1 MAPTNNGDR
10 AFLPPIPPIIR
21 KRITSNYGIY
31 VPETGSFWEWCASI
45 DVPRIITE
53 GGKKGLCALSL
64 GYITIALYGCTCGA
78 INKDKHG
85 NKIEPLLIPDLQ
97 RFASEDTK
105 WLFAF
110 DRDEK
115 QTAKIAVS
123 SGKKKLRAALDAAN
137 CHYIDIIW
145 KENDVK
151 GLDDLVMQEG
161 SGAFNS
167 AYAIAIAK
175 LEKQFNS
182 THLRSKQAN
191 KIPEADILAADIA
204 SHYLLKLLW
213 NDEHKTWM
221 VFSHKIDGIWAPVT
235 DHFIETLIQT
245 TLESKGIKGYGT
257 DSYITN
263 IRKFLSRRLVTF
275 SWVEREGILPF
286 EDGVVDIV
294 TGKERKSF
302 TRK

>member
-1 MAPTNNGDR
+1 M
-10 AFLPPIPPIIR
+10 
-21 KRITSNYGIY
+21 
-31 VPETGSFWEWCASI
+31 
-45 DVPRIITE
+45 
-53 GGKKGLCALSL
+53 
-64 GYITIALYGCTCGA
+64 
-78 INKDKHG
+78 
-85 NKIEPLLIPDLQ
+85 
-97 RFASEDTK
+97 
-105 WLFAF
+105 FAF

-145 KENDVK
+145 KESDGK
-151 GLDDLVMQEG
+151 GLDDLVMREG

-182 THLRSKQAN
+182 THLRSKPN

-221 VFSHKIDGIWAPVT
+221 VFSHKNDGIWAPVT

-245 TLESKGIKGYGT
+245 TLESRGIKGYGT

-263 IRKFLSRRLVTF
+263 IRKFLSRKH
-275 SWVEREGILPF
+275 IC
-286 EDGVVDIV
+286 
-294 TGKERKSF
+294 
-302 TRK
+302 